1 MILLS
6 SDCLLFQL
14 ADGESVPLSAEA
26 ISVELIGDATS
37 ALDPEFVRHAAA
49 AVFHYF
55 KADLERETVTVGEF
69 SKALENVLR
78 GFGLTV
84 KHAGENPPA
93 ANIHESDLG
102 SLIAESGSAE
112 LLFFPRLRDELRT
125 QLRQSP
131 RLLRF
136 RGLRGCVKQLAGS
149 RRWGARC
156 RRLEDQIVAY
166 LRQCFHAETGRDD
179 CLLVVE

>member
-14 ADGESVPLSAEA
+14 ADGESIPLSAEA
-26 ISVELIGDATS
+26 ISIELIGDAS
-37 ALDPEFVRHAAA
+37 RSLSPEFVQDAAA

-55 KADLERETVTVGEF
+55 KSELARDTVTVGEF
-69 SKALENVLR
+69 SQALENVLR

-84 KHAGENPPA
+84 TRPSEIPEA
-93 ANIHESDLG
+93 DLRH
-102 SLIAESGSAE
+102 LAVESGTNE
-112 LLFFPRLRDELRT
+112 LFFFPRLRDELRA
-125 QLRQSP
+125 QLRESP
-131 RLLRF
+131 RQVRF

-149 RRWGARC
+149 RRWSPRC
-156 RRLEDQIVAY
+156 RHLEEQILAY
-166 LRQCFHAETGRDD
+166 LRQCFSAETSQTD

>member
-26 ISVELIGDATS
+26 ISVELIGDATDS
-37 ALDPEFVRHAAA
+37 LDPEFVRHAAA

-55 KADLERETVTVGEF
+55 KSDLERETVTVGEF

-84 KHAGENPPA
+84 KHASENPP

-102 SLIAESGSAE
+102 SLVAESGSAE
-112 LLFFPRLRDELRT
+112 LLFFPRLRDELRS
-125 QLRQSP
+125 QLRSSP

-149 RRWGARC
+149 RRWGTRC
-156 RRLEDQIVAY
+156 RQLEDQIVAY
-166 LRQCFHAETGRDD
+166 LRQCFQAETGRDD

>member
-14 ADGESVPLSAEA
+14 ADGESIPLSAEA
-26 ISVELIGDATS
+26 ISIELIGDAS
-37 ALDPEFVRHAAA
+37 RKLDPEFVQDAAA

-55 KADLERETVTVGEF
+55 KSELARDTVTVGEF
-69 SKALENVLR
+69 SQALESVLR

-84 KHAGENPPA
+84 TRA
-93 ANIHESDLG
+93 AEIPEADLRH
-102 SLIAESGSAE
+102 LAAESGTNE
-112 LLFFPRLRDELRT
+112 LFFFPRLRDELRA

-131 RLLRF
+131 RQVRF
-136 RGLRGCVKQLAGS
+136 CGLRSCVKQLAGS
-149 RRWGARC
+149 RRWSPRC
-156 RRLEDQIVAY
+156 ENLQEQILAY
-166 LRQCFHAETGRDD
+166 LRQCFRAESSQPD

>member
-14 ADGESVPLSAEA
+14 ADGESIPLSAEA
-26 ISVELIGDATS
+26 ISIELIGDVS
-37 ALDPEFVRHAAA
+37 RQLNPEFVQDAAA

-55 KADLERETVTVGEF
+55 QNDLGRTSVTVGEF
-69 SKALENVLR
+69 SQALENVLR

-84 KHAGENPPA
+84 TRPA
-93 ANIHESDLG
+93 EIPEADLRH
-102 SLIAESGSAE
+102 LAVESGTNE
-112 LLFFPRLRDELRT
+112 LFFFPRLRDELRA

-131 RLLRF
+131 RQVRF
-136 RGLRGCVKQLAGS
+136 RGLRSCVKQLAGS
-149 RRWGARC
+149 RRWSPRC
-156 RRLEDQIVAY
+156 KNLEEQILAY
-166 LRQCFHAETGRDD
+166 LRQCFRAETNQPD

>member
-14 ADGESVPLSAEA
+14 ADGESIPLSAEA
-26 ISVELIGDATS
+26 ISIELIGDAS
-37 ALDPEFVRHAAA
+37 RSLSPEFVQDAAA

-55 KADLERETVTVGEF
+55 THELARETVTVGEF
-69 SKALENVLR
+69 SQALENVLR

-84 KHAGENPPA
+84 TRPVEFA
-93 ANIHESDLG
+93 ESDLRH
-102 SLIAESGSAE
+102 LAVESGTNE
-112 LLFFPRLRDELRT
+112 LLFFPRLRDELRA

-131 RLLRF
+131 RRVRF
-136 RGLRGCVKQLAGS
+136 SGLRSCVKQLAGS
-149 RRWGARC
+149 RRWSPRC
-156 RRLEDQIVAY
+156 RHLEEQILAY
-166 LRQCFHAETGRDD
+166 LRQCFQAESRQKD

>member
-14 ADGESVPLSAEA
+14 ADGESIPLSAEA
-26 ISVELIGDATS
+26 ISIELIGNAS
-37 ALDPEFVRHAAA
+37 RALSPEFVQDAAA

-55 KADLERETVTVGEF
+55 KHELARETVTVGEF
-69 SKALENVLR
+69 SQALENVLR

-84 KHAGENPPA
+84 TRPA
-93 ANIHESDLG
+93 EIPEADLRH
-102 SLIAESGSAE
+102 LAIESGTNE
-112 LLFFPRLRDELRT
+112 LLFFPRLRDELRA

-131 RLLRF
+131 RKVRF
-136 RGLRGCVKQLAGS
+136 CGLRSCVKQLAGS
-149 RRWGARC
+149 RRWSARC
-156 RRLEDQIVAY
+156 RHLEEQILTY
-166 LRQCFHAETGRDD
+166 LHQCFQAETRQSD

>member
-14 ADGESVPLSAEA
+14 ADGESIPLSAEA
-26 ISVELIGDATS
+26 ISIELIGDVSRTLS
-37 ALDPEFVRHAAA
+37 PEFVQDAAA

-55 KADLERETVTVGEF
+55 KNDLARETVTVGEF
-69 SKALENVLR
+69 SQALENVLR

-84 KHAGENPPA
+84 TRA
-93 ANIHESDLG
+93 AEIPEADLRH
-102 SLIAESGSAE
+102 LAVESGTNE
-112 LLFFPRLRDELRT
+112 LLFFPRLRDELRA

-131 RLLRF
+131 RRVCF
-136 RGLRGCVKQLAGS
+136 RGLRSCVKQLAGS
-149 RRWGARC
+149 RRWSARC
-156 RRLEDQIVAY
+156 ENLQEQILAY
-166 LRQCFHAETGRDD
+166 LRQCVRAETSQPD

>member
-14 ADGESVPLSAEA
+14 ADGESIPLSAEA
-26 ISVELIGDATS
+26 ISIELIGDASRT
-37 ALDPEFVRHAAA
+37 LNPEFVQDAAA

-55 KADLERETVTVGEF
+55 KNELARDTVTVGEF
-69 SKALENVLR
+69 SQALENVLR

-84 KHAGENPPA
+84 TRPA
-93 ANIHESDLG
+93 E
-102 SLIAESGSAE
+102 IAEADLRHLAVASGTNE
-112 LLFFPRLRDELRT
+112 LLFFPRLRDELRA

-131 RLLRF
+131 RQVRF
-136 RGLRGCVKQLAGS
+136 CGLRGCVKQLAGS
-149 RRWGARC
+149 RRWSPRC
-156 RRLEDQIVAY
+156 RHLEEQILAY
-166 LRQCFHAETGRDD
+166 LRQCFRVEASQTE